1 MNRFSPRVS
10 AAAAI
15 AAFSVLFLSL
25 SASSAVGVQI
35 GKNGVIHS
43 CFKAKGKNKGA
54 LRVVPGKRSCR
65 KLRGGWRPL
74 SWSVSSSSPITPA
87 LPPGP
92 AGREGKEGPQ
102 GPAGQVDKSLIET
115 VKTQATEIEGLTS
128 EVTDLTNELLSLKG
142 TVGETCSQLTTV
154 TEQSDKILSS
164 LLGSTVAVL
173 GNLLNVPSPP
183 SPLGA
188 FECE

>member
-1 MNRFSPRVS
+1 MNRVSLRVS
-10 AAAAI
+10 AVAAI

-25 SASSAVGVQI
+25 SASSAAGAQI

-65 KLRGGWRPL
+65 RLHGSWRPL
-74 SWSVSSSSPITPA
+74 SWSMSSPSPATPA
-87 LPPGP
+87 LPV
-92 AGREGKEGPQ
+92 GPQ
-102 GPAGQVDKSLIET
+102 GNPGQEGQAGAAGQVDKSLIET
-115 VKTQATEIEGLTS
+115 VKNQATEIEGLTNK
-128 EVTDLTNELLSLKG
+128 VTDLTNELLSLKS

-154 TEQSDKILSS
+154 TEQSDKLLSS

-183 SPLGA
+183 SPLGT